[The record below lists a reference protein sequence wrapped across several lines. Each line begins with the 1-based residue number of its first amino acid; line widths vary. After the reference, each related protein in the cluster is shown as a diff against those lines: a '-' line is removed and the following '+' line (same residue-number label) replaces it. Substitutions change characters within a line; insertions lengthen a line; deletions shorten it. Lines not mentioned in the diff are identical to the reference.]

1 MIDLEAVELRHL
13 MALQAVAAERS
24 FGRAA
29 ERLGY
34 TQSAVSQQ
42 IASLERIL
50 GGAVFERPGGPKPVE
65 ITPLGALLLEHA
77 TAILNRLDVAAA
89 EIQLL
94 RAGRMGSITIGTFQS
109 VSVRLLPQVFQA
121 LAAERPDLEIRL
133 RELDEQDALMA
144 ALQDRT
150 LDAAFLVEPI
160 SRQMFDVVRVFEDPF
175 VLLSPVGQDLA
186 ARNRVSVPVSRLAGV
201 PLISQFDASH
211 IRLVD
216 GAIRRAGVDPNV
228 VFRSSD
234 NAAVQA
240 MVRAGLGHAVM
251 PSLAVDPA
259 DPDVLV
265 RRLEPGI
272 PSRVVV
278 AATLRGRVLP
288 PALNRFLELTDEAA
302 NRLVGEVDPV
312 TGLTR

>member
-1 MIDLEAVELRHL
+1 

-50 GGAVFERPGGPKPVE
+50 GGVVFERPGGPKPVE
-65 ITPLGALLLEHA
+65 ITPLGSLLLEHA
-77 TAILNRLDVAAA
+77 TAILNRLDVAAG

-160 SRQMFDVVRVFEDPF
+160 SRQVFDVVRVFEDPF

-186 ARNRVSVPVSRLAGV
+186 TRNKMSVPVSRLGGI
-201 PLISQFDASH
+201 PLISQFDVSH

-216 GAIRRAGVDPNV
+216 GAIRRAGVEPNV

-278 AATLRGRVLP
+278 AATLGGRVLP
-288 PALNRFLELTDEAA
+288 PALARFLELTDEAA
-302 NRLVGEVDPV
+302 DRLVGEVDPV

>member
-1 MIDLEAVELRHL
+1 

-42 IASLERIL
+42 IASLERTL
-50 GGAVFERPGGPKPVE
+50 GGPVFERPGGPKPVE
-65 ITPLGALLLEHA
+65 ITPLGSLLLDHA

-133 RELDEQDALMA
+133 RELDEQDALLA

-150 LDAAFLVEPI
+150 LDAAFLVEPV
-160 SRQMFDVVRVFEDPF
+160 SRQAFDVVQVFEDPF
-175 VLLSPVGQDLA
+175 VLLSPVSHDLA
-186 ARNRVSVPVSRLAGV
+186 TRNRVSVPVSLLSGV

-272 PSRVVV
+272 PSRMVV

-288 PALNRFLELTDEAA
+288 PALTRFLELTDEAA
-302 NRLVGEVDPV
+302 DRLVAEVDPV

>member
-1 MIDLEAVELRHL
+1 MDLAALELRHL

-29 ERLGY
+29 DRLGY

-42 IASLERIL
+42 IAALERIVQ
-50 GGAVFERPGGPKPVE
+50 GRVFERPGGPKPVE
-65 ITPLGALLLEHA
+65 ITPLGSLLLEHA
-77 TAILNRLDVAAA
+77 TAILNRLEVASA

-109 VSVRLLPQVFQA
+109 VSVRLLPHVFQA
-121 LAAERPDLEIRL
+121 LNAERPDLEIRL
-133 RELDEQDALMA
+133 RELDETQILMA
-144 ALQDRT
+144 GLLDRT
-150 LDAAFLVEPI
+150 LDAAFLVEPV
-160 SRQMFDVVRVFEDPF
+160 SREVFDVARVFEDPF
-175 VLLSPVGQDLA
+175 VLLSPAGDDLA
-186 ARNRVSVPVSRLAGV
+186 DRRRRSVPVGRLEGV
-201 PLISQFDASH
+201 PLISQFDAAH

-216 GAIRRAGVDPNV
+216 GALRRAGIEPNV
-228 VFRSSD
+228 VFRSAD

-240 MVRAGLGHAVM
+240 MVRAGLGHAVV
-251 PSLAVDPA
+251 PSLAADPS

-265 RRLEPGI
+265 RRLDPGI

-278 AATLRGRVLP
+278 VATLRGRVHP
-288 PALNRFLELTDEAA
+288 PALSRFLELTDEAA
-302 NRLVGEVDPV
+302 DRLVGEVDPV